1 MSYNAWMPLQNQGT
15 DGKTYQYSAKKNER
29 TSRGG
34 TNTATDRKKEQDSLW
49 DLSRESYVPSNEAEQ
64 YQVKKTEASK
74 TGAAKQTKLSKKAQE
89 LLKQLKE
96 KYSNMDFFVESYS
109 TETEAQRYLSRGTK
123 EYSVLIDPETL
134 EAMAVD
140 EDVRKQY
147 EDILAG
153 AGNRLEE
160 LKEKLG
166 KDADQVKSFGISI
179 DKEGKVSYF
188 AELDKITE
196 SRNQQLERTKEKK
209 AEAKKEAKRKEAKA
223 EEAARRERKTESKFV
238 SADSIDELVKK
249 IREAASGKAGWHES
263 FDLTM

>member
-1 MSYNAWMPLQNQGT
+1 MSYNAWMPLQDQGT
-15 DGKTYQYSAKKNER
+15 AGRTYQYSAKKNER

-34 TNTATDRKKEQDSLW
+34 TNAAADRKKEQDSLW
-49 DLSRESYVPSNEAEQ
+49 GLSRESYVPSNEAEQ
-64 YQVKKTEASK
+64 YQMKKTEASK
-74 TGAAKQTKLSKKAQE
+74 TEAAKQTKLSKKAQE
-89 LLKQLKE
+89 LLNQLKG

-109 TETEAQRYLSRGTK
+109 TEAEAQRYLSRGTK

-134 EAMAVD
+134 EAMAAD

-166 KDADQVKSFGISI
+166 KDSDQIKSFGISI

-188 AELDKITE
+188 AELDKISE

-209 AEAKKEAKRKEAKA
+209 AEAKRKEAKA
-223 EEAARRERKTESKFV
+223 EEVARRERETESKFV
-238 SADSIDELVKK
+238 SADTIDELVKK
-249 IREAASGKAGWHES
+249 IREAASEKASWYES

>member
-1 MSYNAWMPLQNQGT
+1 MSYNAWMPLQDQGIA
-15 DGKTYQYSAKKNER
+15 GKTYQYSAKKNER

-49 DLSRESYVPSNEAEQ
+49 DFSRESYVPSNEAEQ
-64 YQVKKTEASK
+64 YQVKKAEASK
-74 TGAAKQTKLSKKAQE
+74 TEAAKQTKLSKKAQE

-109 TETEAQRYLSRGTK
+109 TEAEAQRYLSRGTK

-134 EAMAVD
+134 ESMAAD

-223 EEAARRERKTESKFV
+223 EEAARRERETESKFV

-249 IREAASGKAGWHES
+249 IREAASGKAGWYES